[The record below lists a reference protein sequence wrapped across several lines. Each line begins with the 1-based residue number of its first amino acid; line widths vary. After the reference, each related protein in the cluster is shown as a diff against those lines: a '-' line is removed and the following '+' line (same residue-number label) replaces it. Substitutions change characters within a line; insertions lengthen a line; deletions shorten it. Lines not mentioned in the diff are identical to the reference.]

1 MMANLNAWRAL
12 AREVLATEPRAVEL
26 AAVGIFWAAV
36 AIITATITCAVVA

>member
-1 MMANLNAWRAL
+1 MINAWRAL

-36 AIITATITCAVVA
+36 LIVSAALYCAVAS